1 MTEPCHDTLARYAR
15 SASKLHGLN
24 LPEDAEAR
32 VIEPFLRA
40 AALAAPML
48 AHQPDAHGGPASVF
62 RP

>member
-15 SASKLHGLN
+15 SALKLHGLN
-24 LPEDAEAR
+24 LPDAEAR
-32 VIEPFLRA
+32 VIEPFLRV

-48 AHQPDAHGGPASVF
+48 AHRPDAHDGPASVF